1 MSPFLPLLLAAS
13 LAAAAPVGA
22 AGAEEEP
29 TAAAADDTASLTPP
43 TVVEFVEPAYPDA
56 ARTQGLEARVLLALT
71 VDKTG
76 AVVDAVVV
84 EPAGHGFDESAL
96 EAAQRLRFSPAVG
109 PDGPEAVTLQFA
121 YGFALDEAETPAPV
135 NLELALRDLATRAPL
150 VGLPVRVTAADG
162 TLYEASSNDDGQV
175 ALRGVAP
182 GTATV
187 LVGAEDLKLAQES
200 LMVVEGEVTTAT
212 LRVRTSTRADELV
225 VIGSREKLDV
235 TRRTLTV
242 EEIKRVPGTFG
253 DPVRVIQNL
262 PGAARAPFGTGLLV
276 IRGANPED
284 SNVYVDGVNV
294 PIIYH
299 LGGYR
304 SVINADL
311 IESVDYLPGGYGVRY
326 GQSTG
331 GVIDVRTKDS
341 LPDKPKL
348 TLKSD
353 LLDTGVHYQTP
364 IGDSHGLEV
373 AARRSY
379 IDAFLP
385 AFNQNSGF
393 FILPRWFDYQA
404 RWLHK
409 RGQDSFSLFA
419 FGYGDLLF
427 ISTPDSFT
435 QSTDP
440 DTQGDLSTRYGAHR
454 LVFRWNHRFSDEL
467 DFVFQ
472 PFLGLDDVAFGLG
485 TTLGVE
491 QSFQSIGLRSSLPWS
506 PSDALTVTPGV
517 DMIFARYQVNLNFP
531 FNITDDPDP
540 LAEREAFTD
549 AIVGSGAIPD
559 PYVDAR
565 WRPLADRDRLL
576 LNPGVRFSSLYAPD
590 FGYLWAVDPRLMGR
604 ARLWEGGYLKGGSG
618 LYQQPPENQELGI
631 DDSPLGFERAW
642 ASEVGFEQAVGDS
655 VSADLTFFHKRL
667 DQLVVQNLDDS
678 SDFFYTNDGIG
689 RIRGL
694 EILARKAP
702 SGRFFGWVSYT
713 LSKSERNDRP
723 GRPDSEWY
731 RFSFDQTHIL
741 TLVAG
746 YDLPKD
752 AGVSA
757 RFQHVTGNPYTPYAG
772 AVYDADQDLYLG
784 FQSGDFNSERLEP
797 YTALDLRLDKTFSFK
812 GWTLQ
817 TYADLLSVL
826 RGENPEQL
834 QYNYDFTE
842 SSTVRGLPF
851 IPSVGL
857 QLDVYL

>member
-1 MSPFLPLLLAAS
+1 MSPSLLLLAAS
-13 LAAAAPVGA
+13 LAAAAPESSDGA
-22 AGAEEEP
+22 TGEPDAGA
-29 TAAAADDTASLTPP
+29 DTAPALTPP
-43 TVVEFVEPAYPDA
+43 TVLEFVEPAYPEA
-56 ARTQGLEARVLLALT
+56 ARKQGLEARVLLALT
-71 VDKTG
+71 VDETG
-76 AVVDAVVV
+76 TVVNAVVV
-84 EPAGHGFDESAL
+84 EPAGHGFDEAAL
-96 EAAQRLRFSPAVG
+96 AAAQALRFSPALG

-121 YGFALDEAETPAPV
+121 YGFALDEAEAPVPV
-135 NLELALRDLATRAPL
+135 NLELLLQDLATRSPL
-150 VGLPVRVTAADG
+150 AGLPVRVVGPDG
-162 TLYEASSNDDGQV
+162 TPYTATSDDEGRV
-175 ALRGVAP
+175 ALRGVP
-182 GTATV
+182 IGSVQV
-187 LVGAEDLKLAQES
+187 LVGAEDLKLAEET
-200 LMVVEGEVTTAT
+200 LEVVQGEVTTAT

-225 VIGSREKLDV
+225 VIGSREQLDV

-284 SNVYVDGVNV
+284 SNVYIDGVFV

-331 GVIDVRTKDS
+331 GVIDVRTKDT

-364 IGDSHGLEV
+364 IGDSHGLEL

-385 AFNQNSGF
+385 AFNNNSGF

-467 DFVFQ
+467 SFVFQ

-485 TTLGVE
+485 TAIGFE
-491 QSFQSIGLRSSLPWS
+491 QSFQSLGLRSSLPWS
-506 PSDALTVTPGV
+506 PSEALTVTPGV
-517 DMIFARYQVNLNFP
+517 DMLFARYQVDLNFP
-531 FNITDDPDP
+531 FNVTDDPDP

-549 AIVGSGAIPD
+549 SIVGSGAIPD
-559 PYVDAR
+559 PYIDAR

-590 FGYLWAVDPRLMGR
+590 FGFLWAVDPRLMGR

-642 ASEVGFEQAVGDS
+642 SSEVGLEQAVGES
-655 VSADLTFFHKRL
+655 VSADITFFHKQL
-667 DQLVVQNLDDS
+667 DRLVVLNPDDS

-689 RIRGL
+689 RIRGV

-723 GRPDSEWY
+723 GRPDEEWY
-731 RFSFDQTHIL
+731 RFAFDQTHIL
-741 TLVAG
+741 TMVAG

-784 FQSGDFNSERLEP
+784 FQSGDFNSERLAP